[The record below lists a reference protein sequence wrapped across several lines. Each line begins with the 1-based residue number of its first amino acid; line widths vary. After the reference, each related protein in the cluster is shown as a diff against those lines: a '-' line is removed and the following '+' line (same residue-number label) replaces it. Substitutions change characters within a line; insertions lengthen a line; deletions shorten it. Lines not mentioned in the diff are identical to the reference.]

1 MPIKGVSLTSVQVW
15 DLNNIDAD
23 VQHFN
28 ALVVGDVA
36 CLAPSSR
43 GDNVILCG
51 KKSGAARILNLKTE
65 KNLER
70 QLEHVTDLTKVN
82 IYCARSVLLSAFCTT
97 KDKLFEIKIFQ
108 MSFRSS
114 FIVAYEI
121 ESCHNFMVNCVLSS
135 INAANRRC
143 NDISK
148 WQVCNH

>member
-1 MPIKGVSLTSVQVW
+1 MSLTSIQVW

-28 ALVVGDVA
+28 ALVVIDVA
-36 CLAPSSR
+36 CLAPSSC

-51 KKSGAARILNLKTE
+51 KNSGAARIFNLKTGI
-65 KNLER
+65 NLEK

-82 IYCARSVLLSAFCTT
+82 MYCARSVLLSAICIT

-114 FIVAYEI
+114 FIVT
-121 ESCHNFMVNCVLSS
+121 CNNFMMNCVLSS
-135 INAANRRC
+135 IHAANRRC
-143 NDISK
+143 DDISK
-148 WQVCNH
+148 W